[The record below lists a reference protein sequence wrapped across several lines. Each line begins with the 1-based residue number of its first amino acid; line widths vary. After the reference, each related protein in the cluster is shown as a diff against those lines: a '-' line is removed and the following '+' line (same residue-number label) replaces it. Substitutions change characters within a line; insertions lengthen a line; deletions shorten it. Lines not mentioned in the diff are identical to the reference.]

1 MILQPLIS
9 VISELDTSKK
19 LKLGSFTCAWDGVV
33 GFLLVVVC
41 VLFFNIGICIHQLV
55 CPQKKERLLPAD
67 LTGKV

>member
-19 LKLGSFTCAWDGVV
+19 LKLGSFIGMWDAVM

-41 VLFFNIGICIHQLV
+41 VLFYNIEICIHQLV
-55 CPQKKERLLPAD
+55 CPQKKEKLLPAD